1 MLERTKITEFVSKYS
16 YTFRAIPPK
25 QAVTATSYPS
35 TLLIPLV
42 IYCALFGLCTLA
54 ILILNH
60 GSFVFSLDDPYIHLA
75 LSRNILHGHY
85 GINSSEYAAPSSSIL
100 WPFLLVPF
108 MLLPYADIF
117 PLVINFALS
126 VSSLV
131 VIHNIVAHSFAHI
144 SHLNRQMFV
153 TVIVSVLMLTTNLV
167 GLPFTGMEH
176 SLQVLL
182 ALMVLSG
189 LLREHETGQPE
200 WWLYVAIML
209 GPLVRYENL
218 ALSGPVLVYLCWRG
232 HYKPALIC
240 GTTLIATLAAFSLFL
255 VSHGLGILPTSILA
269 KSIGT
274 QADSS
279 LIRVAVGL
287 VENMLDQ
294 QGMMLLLGLI
304 LLVLRFKSPDR
315 NLAYVV
321 CSAIGLHFVIGKFGW
336 FSRYEIY
343 IWVVAVLTLLYVYRI
358 QLATRL
364 EQLGSRRFCI
374 RMAAVAFICSGP
386 YIATQILT
394 PLASNNMYEQQYQMS
409 RFVSEYYRRPVAVND
424 LGLVAYYGGQYVLD
438 LFGLGSRAAL
448 EMNET
453 QTNGEWMNTLAEQH
467 NVKLVMMYES
477 WFADQPESWIPLG
490 ELHLGKKR
498 STASRETV
506 TFYAVDQETARTA
519 LPLLQQFQ
527 ATLPNG
533 ARFVFRR

>member
-1 MLERTKITEFVSKYS
+1 VLERTKITTLVAKYS
-16 YTFRAIPPK
+16 YAFRAMPRT

-35 TLLIPLV
+35 TLRIPLC
-42 IYCALFGLCTLA
+42 IYCALFALCTLA
-54 ILILNH
+54 ILILNQGH
-60 GSFVFSLDDPYIHLA
+60 FIFSLDDPYIHLA

-85 GINSSEYAAPSSSIL
+85 GINTGEYAAPSSSIL

-117 PLVINFALS
+117 LLVINFALS

-131 VIHNIVAHSFAHI
+131 VIHKIVAHSFDHL
-144 SHLNRQMFV
+144 SHVNRQTFITV
-153 TVIVSVLMLTTNLV
+153 TVSVLMLATNLV

-182 ALMVLSG
+182 ALMVLRG
-189 LLREHETGQPE
+189 LLQEHETGQAG
-200 WWLYVAIML
+200 WWLYAAIVL

-218 ALSGPVLVYLCWRG
+218 VLSGPALLYLCWRG
-232 HYKPALIC
+232 HGKRALIY
-240 GTTLIATLAAFSLFL
+240 GSTLLAALVGFSLFL
-255 VSHGLGILPTSILA
+255 VAHGLGILPTSILA

-279 LIRVAVGL
+279 LTRVALGL
-287 VENMLDQ
+287 LENIIDQ
-294 QGMMLLLGLI
+294 QGMLLLLGLV
-304 LLVLRFKSPDR
+304 LLALRFKRPERS
-315 NLAYVV
+315 LAYVV

-358 QLATRL
+358 PLSARL

-374 RMAAVAFICSGP
+374 RIAAVACICSGP
-386 YIATQILT
+386 YIATQLLT

-424 LGLVAYYGGQYVLD
+424 LGLVAYHGGQYVLD
-438 LFGLGSRAAL
+438 LFGLGSRTAL

-453 QTNGEWMNTLAEQH
+453 QTNAEWMNTLAEQH
-467 NVKLVMMYES
+467 NVKLVMMYDS
-477 WFADQPESWIPLG
+477 WFADQPQSWIPLG
-490 ELHLGKKR
+490 ELHLGRRR

-506 TFYAVDQETARTA
+506 TFYAVDQATARTA

-527 ATLPNG
+527 TTLPDG
-533 ARFVFRR
+533 VRFVFRR